1 MEEEENKNEN
11 YIKIGL
17 NNISYEI
24 FETILEQ
31 MKNCICLI
39 NYKKRNNGIGFF
51 CKIPFP
57 NSYNL
62 LPVLITNNNILK
74 IENNFNNEEI
84 EIIMKKREII
94 NLKLNK
100 LRKIYFD
107 KNYNII
113 FIEIKPLDNL
123 NIDLFLEIDNKI
135 YKENLNIEYKQKNIY
150 LLNYLYDK
158 DIEFC
163 LGKIKNIENNKNIE
177 YLCYNQEISIG
188 CPIINLFN
196 YKVIGIHKG
205 NKIGYNLNIGI
216 FIKNLI
222 QDFYQNENFNYNSNN
237 NNKFDNS
244 FHSDFIHV
252 LFSLN
257 GRSIIIQASTDCMF
271 AELVMKFMQK
281 AEISIEVEPKFILYS
296 QLINLDSCK
305 TLKELNIKGGNRIEV
320 VLGKD
325 IIEG

>member
-1 MEEEENKNEN
+1 
-11 YIKIGL
+11 
-17 NNISYEI
+17 
-24 FETILEQ
+24 
-31 MKNCICLI
+31 
-39 NYKKRNNGIGFF
+39 
-51 CKIPFP
+51 
-57 NSYNL
+57 
-62 LPVLITNNNILK
+62 
-74 IENNFNNEEI
+74 
-84 EIIMKKREII
+84 MKKKEII

-244 FHSDFIHV
+244 FHSDFIIV
-252 LFSLN
+252 NFCLIDKF
-257 GRSIIIQASTDCMF
+257 IFIQASKDMLF
-271 AELVMKFMQK
+271 AELAMKFMQEK
-281 AEISIEVEPKFILYS
+281 GISIEDQPIFIYNSLR
-296 QLINLDSCK
+296 IKLDSCK
-305 TLKELNIKGGNRIEV
+305 TLRELNIRDHSKIDV
-320 VLGKD
+320 VIGKD
-325 IIEG
+325 IIGG